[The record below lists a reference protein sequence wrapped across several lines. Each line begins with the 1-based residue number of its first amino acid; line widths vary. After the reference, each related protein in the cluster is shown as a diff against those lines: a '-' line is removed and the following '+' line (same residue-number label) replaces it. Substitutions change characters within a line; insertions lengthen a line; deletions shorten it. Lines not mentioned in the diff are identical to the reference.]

1 MLKTMGLI
9 ALVAAAGFA
18 GVLKAAEL
26 KERIRLLE
34 DFLKM
39 MLDLKSRIDY
49 FKQPLLQLFQQSA
62 AKEDT
67 PAYELLNRCQEE
79 LRENHG
85 EIRRIWVREA
95 EKIYR
100 KTPLT
105 KEDMQSIFHL
115 GSFIGQTDFDNQ
127 KIQFDYLEKR
137 LEEQMTEA
145 RNASRIKGPMYR
157 RIGFFGGAV
166 AALVLL

>member
-1 MLKTMGLI
+1 MLKVIGLI

-49 FKQPLLQLFQQSA
+49 FKQPLLPLFQQTA
-62 AKEDT
+62 AKENT
-67 PAYELLNRCQEE
+67 MAYELLNRCQKE

-85 EIRRIWVREA
+85 EIRTIWLRAA
-95 EKIYR
+95 EEIYR
-100 KTPLT
+100 KTPLK
-105 KEDMQSIFHL
+105 KEDMQLVCHL
-115 GSFIGQTDFDNQ
+115 GSFVGQTDYENQ
-127 KIQFDYLEKR
+127 KMQFEYLEKR
-137 LEEQMTEA
+137 LEEQLTEA
-145 RNASRIKGPMYR
+145 REESRVKGPMYR

>member
-1 MLKTMGLI
+1 MLKMIGLI
-9 ALVAAAGFA
+9 ALVAAAGFS

-49 FKQPLLQLFQQSA
+49 FKQPLLPLFQQTSS
-62 AKEDT
+62 KEDT
-67 PAYELLNRCQEE
+67 PAYELLKRCQKE
-79 LRENHG
+79 LQENHG
-85 EIRRIWVREA
+85 EIRNVWRREA
-95 EKIYR
+95 EKVYR

-105 KEDMQSIFHL
+105 KEDMQSVLHL
-115 GSFIGQTDFDNQ
+115 GAFIGQTDFENQ

-137 LEEQMTEA
+137 LEEQLTEA
-145 RNASRIKGPMYR
+145 RAESRVKGPMYR

>member
-1 MLKTMGLI
+1 MLKIIGLM
-9 ALVAAAGFA
+9 ALVAAAGFS

-39 MLDLKSRIDY
+39 ILDLKSRIDY
-49 FKQPLLQLFQQSA
+49 FKQPLLPLFQQTSS
-62 AKEDT
+62 KEDT
-67 PAYELLNRCQEE
+67 PAYELLKRCQKE
-79 LRENHG
+79 LQENHG
-85 EIRRIWVREA
+85 EIRNVWRREA
-95 EKIYR
+95 EKVYR

-105 KEDMQSIFHL
+105 KEDMQSVLHL
-115 GSFIGQTDFDNQ
+115 GAFIGQTDFENQ

-137 LEEQMTEA
+137 LEEQLTEA
-145 RNASRIKGPMYR
+145 RAESRVKGPMYR

>member
-1 MLKTMGLI
+1 MLKMIGLI

-18 GVLKAAEL
+18 GVQKSAEL

-49 FKQPLLQLFQQSA
+49 FKQPLLPMFQQTSA
-62 AKEDT
+62 KKNT
-67 PAYELLNRCQEE
+67 VAYRLLDRCQTE
-79 LRENHG
+79 LREKQG
-85 EIRRIWVREA
+85 EIRSIWLHAA
-95 EKIYR
+95 EETYR

-105 KEDMQSIFHL
+105 KEDMQSICHL
-115 GSFIGQTDFDNQ
+115 GSFIGQTDYENQ
-127 KIQFDYLEKR
+127 KMQFDYLEKR
-137 LEEQMTEA
+137 LEEQLTEA
-145 RNASRIKGPMYR
+145 REESRVKGPMYR